1 MKGISCMYT
10 YIPSLLCLLPT
21 HPLILPFYIITVH
34 YQSSS
39 IFSLNIKY
47 LGWGNSSI
55 VAQRISWVQSRR
67 WWQGELAR
75 PNGPCCLKVVD
86 KLGRES
92 LGANLAVS
100 PKCCYKGSISPSVL
114 LCRSAGAHPGGCH
127 ELITRAMLQQ
137 LRLLSSQPS
146 GSSHFAVKVCWIY
159 KVGKE
164 RCHGMIF
171 SLTWTWVFCFMLFG
185 YVVWE
190 VGWLCSAGLDVW
202 GGDVKGVSEASMW

>member
-1 MKGISCMYT
+1 MVGWHYRLNGHEFEQALGVGNGQG
-10 YIPSLLCLLPT
+10 SLVCCSPWCHKESDT
-21 HPLILPFYIITVH
+21 TDWT
-34 YQSSS
+34 
-39 IFSLNIKY
+39 KY
-47 LGWGNSSI
+47 LGWENRNI
-55 VAQRISWVQSRR
+55 VAQRISQVQPRR

-75 PNGPCCLKVVD
+75 PNGLCCLKVGD
-86 KLGRES
+86 KLGRKS

-137 LRLLSSQPS
+137 LRLLGSQPS
-146 GSSHFAVKVCWIY
+146 ESSHFVVKVCWIY

-202 GGDVKGVSEASMW
+202 GGDVKGVSKASMW